1 MLEQRWICPN
11 WDIFHFKSQY
21 FSLHIYRSLKIGL
34 LVLIWKQDPPKYQNM
49 LIALND
55 GSSSLPTWL
64 QGELPRRSSPVCL
77 KVLPG
82 NFTWGRRPV
91 LNTGGAISYDRV
103 TDWTKRAQQTGHKH
117 LPLSASWR
125 RAQCD
130 LLPKRPLPW
139 CAVSFKP
146 WAKANPSFLSCL
158 WKGAD
163 PSPQNKQQVSG
174 HLSPRSAH
182 VSIRGDLR
190 MAFKWK
196 DIYTCWA
203 TWSVKE
209 QEEPA
214 IGS

>member
-34 LVLIWKQDPPKYQNM
+34 LVLIWKQDPPKHQNM

-103 TDWTKRAQQTGHKH
+103 TDWTKRAQQAGHSIY
-117 LPLSASWR
+117 PS
-125 RAQCD
+125 
-130 LLPKRPLPW
+130 LLPDGEHNVTCCP
-139 CAVSFKP
+139 
-146 WAKANPSFLSCL
+146 
-158 WKGAD
+158 
-163 PSPQNKQQVSG
+163 
-174 HLSPRSAH
+174 SAH
-182 VSIRGDLR
+182 CHDVLCPSNHEPKQIFPSWVASGRVLIQVHKTNSKFLVICLPEVHMCLLEETDAWLLSGKTFIL
-190 MAFKWK
+190 
-196 DIYTCWA
+196 
-203 TWSVKE
+203 VE
-209 QEEPA
+209 QH
-214 IGS
+214 GLLKNKKSQQ